1 MDAAEPLVS
10 LSDYSYSALFFS
22 EFVGTAVLILIG
34 VGVSAN
40 VSLSKSLGYRGGWL
54 LACFGWAFGVF
65 TGASIAWRS
74 GGQLN
79 PAVSIAQSLTD
90 PEAQGWDLTGLFI
103 VAQVLGA
110 LTGALLAY
118 LAYKKQFDTH
128 DEPENTGGAFF
139 TAPTVR
145 APAWN
150 VVSEA
155 IATFVLVFFVIE
167 SSPLEVGVGDGLFDD
182 SKSAL
187 GYAATAFVILAIA
200 TGLGG
205 PTGYAI
211 NPARDLGPRI
221 FYAIAPIKGKG
232 SADWS
237 YAWVPIVGPV
247 LGAFAAFGLFT
258 LGQSFG
264 VTT

>member
-1 MDAAEPLVS
+1 MDPINVPSEFS
-10 LSDYSYSALFFS
+10 MSAILFS
-22 EFVGTAVLILIG
+22 EFVGTAVLLLIG

-65 TGASIAWRS
+65 AGASIAWRS
-74 GGQLN
+74 GGQIN
-79 PAVSIAQSLTD
+79 PAFTITLALQGDYTWT
-90 PEAQGWDLTGLFI
+90 EAGAIILVQI
-103 VAQVLGA
+103 VGA
-110 LTGALLAY
+110 FTGALLAY

-128 DEPENTGGAFF
+128 TEPENTGGVFF

-145 APAWN
+145 APGWN

-155 IATFVLVFFVIE
+155 IATFVLIFWALE
-167 SSPLEVGVGDGLFDD
+167 SSPLEVGTGDGIFTNTA
-182 SKSAL
+182 SAL
-187 GYAATAFVILAIA
+187 QYAGVAFVVLAIA
-200 TGLGG
+200 SGLGG

-221 FYAIAPIKGKG
+221 FYTLVPIKGKG

-237 YAWVPIVGPV
+237 YAWVPILGPI